1 MKRESYTNG
10 VLPDG
15 FKVQDY
21 PRILSLKNP
30 VTDGLAKR
38 LPASY
43 SDSIFSNRSLSED
56 LLPTLEMYFL

>member
-21 PRILSLKNP
+21 PIILWLKNP
-30 VTDGLAKR
+30 ETDGLAKR

-43 SDSIFSNRSLSED
+43 SDSIFSDRSLFED
-56 LLPTLEMYFL
+56 LLPTLETYFF